1 MDTQEK
7 TIRRT
12 RRHNRIRAKVS
23 GTAARPRIA
32 IFRSN
37 TRLNAQVINDEAQT
51 TIASVS
57 SATQK
62 GATTRERAVAAGEA
76 LAEALQA
83 QKVTAVVFDRGGYM
97 YTGNIAAF
105 ADAVRAGGI
114 EF

>member
-12 RRHNRIRAKVS
+12 RRRNRIRAKVS
-23 GTAARPRIA
+23 GTAVRPRLA

-37 TRLNAQVINDEAQT
+37 TRLNAQVINDEAQI
-51 TIASVS
+51 TIASTS
-57 SATQK
+57 TTAQK
-62 GATTRERAVAAGEA
+62 GATTRERAVAAGTA
-76 LAEALQA
+76 LAAALVA
-83 QKVTAVVFDRGGYM
+83 QKITSVVFDRGGYM